1 MEPDENRLAALFPDV
16 AAQLRAA
23 LSNLHLAAAQLA
35 PAEAREN
42 DPALDRKAALLDQS
56 YYRLLRLVNSLSSA
70 AYLTNDDML
79 TLQDRDI
86 VDLVS
91 GLCEKAGAV
100 APLLELELRFV
111 CPMERHVCAMAADAL
126 EQVVYHL
133 LSNAFKFTPAGGVV
147 TVELQVKNKLVLLSV
162 TDTGRGIPDVNE
174 IVAAFDAER
183 QPATAEGK
191 QHPGHVPSGQIAG
204 AEDAG
209 GQDDTGV
216 QTALRR
222 LQNQSGCH
230 GLTFSVIAEDPVRR
244 ESVWF
249 RDRFRCGLLRD
260 RMDRAD
266 VDQLGR
272 MIFLTEVKN
281 VLRSLHIDGI
291 DCFAR
296 L

>member
-1 MEPDENRLAALFPDV
+1 MEPDENVLASLFPDV

-162 TDTGRGIPDVNE
+162 TDTGRGIPE
-174 IVAAFDAER
+174 EQISSLFDRYLHAGQMDPPPHGLGLGLPLCR
-183 QPATAEGK
+183 RIAEGHGGTLMAESREG
-191 QHPGHVPSGQIAG
+191 QGSRFTLSLPDRQVGSGVSDVPF
-204 AEDAG
+204 DYAG
-209 GQDDTGV
+209 GFNRTLMALSDALPVSAFLRNNQD
-216 QTALRR
+216 
-222 LQNQSGCH
+222 
-230 GLTFSVIAEDPVRR
+230 
-244 ESVWF
+244 
-249 RDRFRCGLLRD
+249 
-260 RMDRAD
+260 
-266 VDQLGR
+266 
-272 MIFLTEVKN
+272 
-281 VLRSLHIDGI
+281 
-291 DCFAR
+291 
-296 L
+296 